1 MWSLR
6 IHSKNNSLTTILYI
20 SELPEVREVRVVQ
33 EAPKKDVFVNKMT
46 LDVLSSLIRVS
57 RQKKSAIQYH

>member
-1 MWSLR
+1 M
-6 IHSKNNSLTTILYI
+6 
-20 SELPEVREVRVVQ
+20 VQ

-57 RQKKSAIQYH
+57 RQKKKCNPIPLMKQ

>member
-1 MWSLR
+1 M
-6 IHSKNNSLTTILYI
+6 
-20 SELPEVREVRVVQ
+20 VQ

-57 RQKKSAIQYH
+57 RQKKVQSNTTDEAIKCVSDYMQPTAGAGKRV